1 MNECRLVVSQK
12 FIFLFFLL
20 FEKQL
25 IKLFVFCVEK
35 KLRVFFFFYIMIQSL
50 YYMNKLLTC
59 CMLYSYLFER
69 SRGYISLIILFIY
82 YRHYSKCF

>member
-12 FIFLFFLL
+12 YIFLFLL

-35 KLRVFFFFYIMIQSL
+35 KLGVFFFFHYDSEFVL
-50 YYMNKLLTC
+50 Y
-59 CMLYSYLFER
+59 E
-69 SRGYISLIILFIY
+69 
-82 YRHYSKCF
+82 

>member
-35 KLRVFFFFYIMIQSL
+35 KLRVFFFFLHYDSEFVL
-50 YYMNKLLTC
+50 Y
-59 CMLYSYLFER
+59 E
-69 SRGYISLIILFIY
+69 
-82 YRHYSKCF
+82 

>member
-25 IKLFVFCVEK
+25 NYLCFAWK
-35 KLRVFFFFYIMIQSL
+35 KSLFFFYIMIQSL

-82 YRHYSKCF
+82 YRPYFKCF